1 METKDPTLDEM
12 FKATAAFSKK
22 MHEFMTD
29 KGFDEKFAK
38 AMLSA
43 TDPDSKFKADI
54 AVKIS
59 TTLNMIDMF
68 VEYINRPIK
77 KEGLLQRKMDG
88 TVMLDEIPVAEG
100 SLVEFWKDDKW
111 NLGKVSQNIQT
122 KQFFITD
129 VVSNKTIIDKIE
141 QVKARIR

>member
-1 METKDPTLDEM
+1 MAVLFHRCTNLSQYPFTGKT
-12 FKATAAFSKK
+12 
-22 MHEFMTD
+22 HE
-29 KGFDEKFAK
+29 

-141 QVKARIR
+141 QIKARIR